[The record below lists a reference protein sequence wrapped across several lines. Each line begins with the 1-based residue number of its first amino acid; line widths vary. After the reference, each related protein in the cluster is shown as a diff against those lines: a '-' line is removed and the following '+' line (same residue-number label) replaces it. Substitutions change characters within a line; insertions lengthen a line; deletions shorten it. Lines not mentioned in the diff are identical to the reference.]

1 MDRLSSCYFC
11 GAALDASLSEYPIV
25 PAELLPDD
33 DQQQTV
39 VLCPTCQRKLGQ
51 VVETVVGAVDGQPDA
66 DDDAGSTVDSGRQ
79 RTDAGGAVE
88 GDGDAE
94 NVGWTSAEDAVE
106 QGSTSPRSTPS
117 REDAAG
123 ARSSEP
129 SVANAPEDAVEQ
141 DSTTPRSASSRED
154 ANRGGNGSYEGL
166 LGGVGSDEVKDGRG
180 RDGARSEPPERGRN
194 GRSDDGRAGDDRS
207 AAPRRPQNGSAGAD
221 DGNAD
226 ASTGQRAGGRS
237 GSTADEGNY
246 GDGRSAAD
254 VASDR
259 SEAAE
264 ADEGTG
270 DPTDGEP
277 SLTRLEYNK
286 VMRLLQNREFP
297 VDRAEIKAVAT
308 NAYEISDDEFERIID
323 AAVEHDLIDERSGQ
337 LVQSD

>member
-66 DDDAGSTVDSGRQ
+66 DDDAGSTVDSGQQ
-79 RTDAGGAVE
+79 RTGTGGTVE
-88 GDGDAE
+88 GDADAE

-106 QGSTSPRSTPS
+106 QGSTSPRS
-117 REDAAG
+117 
-123 ARSSEP
+123 
-129 SVANAPEDAVEQ
+129 
-141 DSTTPRSASSRED
+141 ASSRED
-154 ANRGGNGSYEGL
+154 ANRDGNGSYEGL

-207 AAPRRPQNGSAGAD
+207 EAPRRPQNGSAGAD